1 MIFRTNGEP
10 VEINTLA
17 ELKAY
22 ALGGTGII
30 EINYIEKHE
39 LTGETFSRPIIIQR
53 GYEEQ
58 DNGK

>member
-22 ALGGTGII
+22 ALGGTGVI

-39 LTGETFSRPIIIQR
+39 FTGETYSKPIIIQKD
-53 GYEEQ
+53 YEE
-58 DNGK
+58 GI